1 MLFYGPQLG
10 GWGWLPGLSFL
21 VFWALLAVIIFA
33 LARSFTRSGRRP
45 FGPRPGYPSPPGPY
59 GPGPGPGP
67 GSRRRPSRSWPS
79 GSPAA
84 RSMRTSSTSG

>member
-33 LARSFTRSGRRP
+33 LARSFTRSGRAALRAAP
-45 FGPRPGYPSPPGPY
+45 GLPQPAGTLRPGPW
-59 GPGPGPGP
+59 
-67 GSRRRPSRSWPS
+67 SWA
-79 GSPAA
+79 GAAGAA
-84 RSMRTSSTSG
+84 RADPGRAVRPRRDR

>member
-45 FGPRPGYPSPPGPY
+45 FGPARATPARP
-59 GPGPGPGP
+59 
-67 GSRRRPSRSWPS
+67 
-79 GSPAA
+79 A
-84 RSMRTSSTSG
+84 RSTDRGAPALTGPSLH